1 MPKDEVYHFYLGDP
15 VDLHL
20 LRANGV
26 LEIIRLGPNLG
37 GGEHPQAIVPAGV
50 WQGSRLAPGGEWAL
64 LGTTVHPGFEFAD
77 LRLADGS
84 LLERFPTTSTFR
96 RLQPLRPCR
105 VDRYNGPILHGSRC
119 EMSSCR
125 RLIAL
130 TVGLRVRPSMC
141 QAGDWPQ
148 LRGPNGSATTE
159 DAKLPIQWSDSN
171 ILWKTP
177 LPGLGVSS
185 AVVSGDAVYLTF
197 ANPDGTQRTLARYD
211 AKTGKEVWRRTLS
224 FSTHKKHSKNSYAT
238 ATPAT
243 DGERVAVLF
252 ADQEKFLVVVYSSKG
267 DELWRNDVGG
277 FSGEHGA
284 GGSPI
289 IEAGKVYFAKEQDGA
304 SSLFAFDLKTGMK
317 VWQTDYSVKVAT
329 YSTPIVYRGPDGQ
342 TCLVCSHSH
351 TGLAG
356 YDLATGKRLW
366 KCDGFELR
374 TVGMPVQAGTIV
386 AATAGQGGSGKML
399 LAVDLS
405 SSPTGDAEL
414 QPAYTLQRGI
424 PYCTTPVAVGDR
436 LLFRHGQRA
445 SPGVSTRRPVRRYGR
460 TGSAVHI
467 QRRPSTLMESSS
479 SFPRTAK

>member
-1 MPKDEVYHFYLGDP
+1 
-15 VDLHL
+15 
-20 LRANGV
+20 
-26 LEIIRLGPNLG
+26 
-37 GGEHPQAIVPAGV
+37 
-50 WQGSRLAPGGEWAL
+50 
-64 LGTTVHPGFEFAD
+64 
-77 LRLADGS
+77 
-84 LLERFPTTSTFR
+84 
-96 RLQPLRPCR
+96 
-105 VDRYNGPILHGSRC
+105 
-119 EMSSCR
+119 MSFCR

-130 TVGLRVRPSMC
+130 AVGFVSSAMC

-148 LRGPNGSATTE
+148 LRGPNGSAATD

-185 AVVSGDAVYLTF
+185 AVVSGDALYLTF
-197 ANPDGTQRTLARYD
+197 ANPDGTQRTLARYN

-224 FSTHKKHSKNSYAT
+224 FSTHKKHDKNSYAT

-243 DGERVAVLF
+243 DGERVVVLF
-252 ADQEKFLVVVYSSKG
+252 ADQEKFLVVVYSSRS

-289 IEAGKVYFAKEQDGA
+289 IEAGKVFFAKEQDGA
-304 SSLFAFDLKTGMK
+304 SSLFAFDLTTGKK

-405 SSPTGDAEL
+405 SAPTGDAEL

-436 LLFRHGQRA
+436 FYFVMDNGAAGCLDAKSGKTMWSDRLGSPHSA
-445 SPGVSTRRPVRRYGR
+445 SPVYAHGVLFFLSENGEVNVTKPGDKLERVANFKLGDRFLATP
-460 TGSAVHI
+460 AVADGKMYL
-467 QRRPSTLMESSS
+467 RGESNLWCIG
-479 SFPRTAK
+479 AK